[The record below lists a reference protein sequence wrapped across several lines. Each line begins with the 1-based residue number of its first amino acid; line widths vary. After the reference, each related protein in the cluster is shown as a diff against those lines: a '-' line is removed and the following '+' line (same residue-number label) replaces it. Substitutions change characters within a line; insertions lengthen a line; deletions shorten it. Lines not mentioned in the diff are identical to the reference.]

1 MPDIPEADI
10 PVIEKFSLN
19 DKLNNTNIKNKNLI
33 ENIEEINVSS
43 AVAFDKINE
52 IDYDDTITLKVL
64 NPTWLQ
70 LRDESNN
77 IILSQLMDKN
87 EEYTY
92 KMNLNYNITAGNAG
106 NILVLINKDVRG
118 KIGRYGEVVDSI
130 VLNNNF
136 NN

>member
-1 MPDIPEADI
+1 MQI
-10 PVIEKFSLN
+10 
-19 DKLNNTNIKNKNLI
+19 
-33 ENIEEINVSS
+33 
-43 AVAFDKINE
+43 AFDKINE
-52 IDYDDTITLKVL
+52 TDNDDTITLKVL

>member
-1 MPDIPEADI
+1 
-10 PVIEKFSLN
+10 
-19 DKLNNTNIKNKNLI
+19 
-33 ENIEEINVSS
+33 
-43 AVAFDKINE
+43 
-52 IDYDDTITLKVL
+52 
-64 NPTWLQ
+64 
-70 LRDESNN
+70 
-77 IILSQLMDKN
+77 MDKN